1 MRGVETLRVRGY
13 GHDRLGPMAE
23 TCGSTVGFAPVG
35 AGPRFSGSA
44 CERDRARRGIYSRR
58 RAWGSEGTP
67 ETIGSCG
74 SPVEAWGRSRRA
86 GGLKEE
92 LRVGGEAAFGAV
104 PREHTCVASRER
116 ERAQGELQGSSDF
129 QVGVDLRVTWAAE
142 QRKRTKF

>member
-1 MRGVETLRVRGY
+1 MGLECGGNPSGMRGVETLRVRGY

-58 RAWGSEGTP
+58 RTWGSEGTP

-74 SPVEAWGRSRRA
+74 SPVEARGRSRRA

-92 LRVGGEAAFGAV
+92 SRCT
-104 PREHTCVASRER
+104 RWRASCLWSC
-116 ERAQGELQGSSDF
+116 A
-129 QVGVDLRVTWAAE
+129 T
-142 QRKRTKF
+142 